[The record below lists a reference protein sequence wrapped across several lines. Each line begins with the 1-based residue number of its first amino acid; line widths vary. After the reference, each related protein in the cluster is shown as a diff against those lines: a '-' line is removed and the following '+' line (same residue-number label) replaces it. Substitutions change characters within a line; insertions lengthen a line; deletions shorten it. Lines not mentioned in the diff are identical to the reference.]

1 MNINKLSILACAIAL
16 ATGLTGCSG
25 SDSTSA
31 ATTSTGVITGFG
43 SIFVNGI
50 EYDTSNSDI
59 TRDGVSVTED
69 ALAVGM
75 VVDVRG
81 SHDSIDGI
89 ALSIDASDELEGV
102 LQSTSIAT
110 GATTGSVVIMGQ
122 TVNVDNKTIFES
134 KVSSITAVDG
144 MSSGNIIEVHG
155 FTDGMGEIFASRIEV
170 KAVDLATYLSEHE
183 DMEVKGIVT
192 NLDTTALTFTLGNM
206 TVNYANADNQVSN
219 LTNGLYVEVKSVAGI
234 DGNNQLIA
242 SKVEI
247 EDDGKVGHH
256 GDEDEEFEIKGV
268 ISSAFESDM
277 FTINGITVL
286 VNEQTKLDGLTTASL
301 TSGSIIEV
309 EGIYDA
315 DGKLIAS
322 KIEAE
327 DDADTEIKSTISEII
342 STGVNTGTIT
352 LSDANN
358 TVVVVTSNTLMKDSR
373 DQGIMPEMKFN
384 LTFLTTGDY
393 IEIDAFTNA
402 DGNLEAAKIEREDD

>member
-1 MNINKLSILACAIAL
+1 
-16 ATGLTGCSG
+16 
-25 SDSTSA
+25 
-31 ATTSTGVITGFG
+31 
-43 SIFVNGI
+43 
-50 EYDTSNSDI
+50 
-59 TRDGVSVTED
+59 
-69 ALAVGM
+69 
-75 VVDVRG
+75 
-81 SHDSIDGI
+81 
-89 ALSIDASDELEGV
+89 
-102 LQSTSIAT
+102 
-110 GATTGSVVIMGQ
+110 MGQ

-277 FTINGITVL
+277 FTINGITIL
-286 VNEQTKLDGLTTASL
+286 VNEQTVLDRLTTASL
-301 TSGSIIEV
+301 TTGSIIEV

-358 TVVVVTSNTLMKDSR
+358 TVVIVTNNTLMKDSR